1 MKTYF
6 QSFKRIAAILLVS
19 FFLCCAASVYASPID
34 SNPGVGT
41 PVVQQST
48 ESDTLAASLSAPDSP
63 SAAITGQQSV
73 AAIATA
79 DMQPVHLALPD
90 SAVAKVL
97 AQHALLLGKLGDFHK
112 IMGMYTTVTGVV
124 ALFGGVL
131 LLDRKDG
138 MPFAVSFLTIGGIAV
153 GVGMW
158 EIKIGAQLLS
168 TQK

>member
-1 MKTYF
+1 M
-6 QSFKRIAAILLVS
+6 LVS
-19 FFLCCAASVYASPID
+19 FFLCCIASVSASPID
-34 SNPGVGT
+34 SNSGVAT
-41 PVVQQST
+41 PVVHEST
-48 ESDTLAASLSAPDSP
+48 VPDTLSGALEAD
-63 SAAITGQQSV
+63 SAAIIQKQSV
-73 AAIATA
+73 AKTASA
-79 DMQPVHLALPD
+79 DMQPVSLALPD

-97 AQHALLLGKLGDFHK
+97 AQHAQLLGKLGDFHK